1 MHLKYLSLCLFS
13 LGLTACAQHSL
24 RPSVASA
31 NLDQKVI
38 QGMNAMYEYPSYDYR
53 GHFKVNV
60 DSNQPNKISTVEK
73 SAQLDAEVQKKVDQY
88 LREQKINLNKKQKQ
102 ALYAAIANEQSVSGV
117 SGELRSEKVN
127 AVLIN
132 LLNDLQFSYD
142 GSVHYRQKMGSLNL
156 TARYEKPT
164 LLVQAKLPMVLDLK
178 DYKFYVNYFGL
189 MPYLVNKDNQNNLA
203 YVDFSKYKDLFTN
216 VDMKKFVEYAKASGA
231 VSYRLADPQNLQ
243 RLPITEADRKAGIV
257 EKIRLKDTVEELLL
271 QVDLYGQVNE
281 KYLQKSVL
289 GFDDQKIA
297 ESIATELAASEAKKK
312 SGGAE
317 GQKVSSEDAAA
328 VSQQL
333 YSLINAHFGGTLASE
348 EGDEEQSSAAQDAAA
363 AAEEASASGQ
373 DEDAADVAVADAE
386 QTTQDEDGPTLT
398 EEQCVELQTLKK
410 PVVLGDI
417 NYCQI
422 YGVDVLDQ
430 SVESTQKTQIKSRQ
444 AALKQTFAA
453 YDQNQFVNDEAFKA
467 LWLKHKAEIE
477 QALPKQ
483 RNPITI
489 DVGLDEKGRAVN
501 VDYDIAYTPAEFNHR
516 FNIKAD
522 MQILNYG
529 KATSINQ
536 QQLKQAK
543 SVAETSKGSL
553 FENFV
558 KGFSE
563 KLGQSDVSEHPVGS
577 HSDVQDLDSN
587 LALLANQ
594 TYDATRAYDKT
605 YKAVFIAKLTAEK
618 PSYINYYS
626 VQQLQEIAEVY
637 AYWFSEEETYNPQGK
652 ALERIE
658 ALQKKHHLEQ
668 EDQFDNDLGRAVDH
682 IVITT
687 MQGKAGREAWQKL
700 QKQYKQPEQ
709 LFSKQYQ
716 LEFEQQNGA
725 SAEEKPLLSQTA
737 DILGKAYVAARKQQ
751 LTEKTIQNLKPEHN
765 EFIDYE
771 IFRDVYQQMVT
782 TKK

>member
-13 LGLTACAQHSL
+13 LGLTACAQHNL
-24 RPSVASA
+24 RPSVASIQ
-31 NLDQKVI
+31 LDQKVI

-53 GHFKVNV
+53 GHFKINV
-60 DSNQPNKISTVEK
+60 DSNQSKKINNEEKTVE
-73 SAQLDAEVQKKVDQY
+73 LDAVVQKKVDQY

-102 ALYAAIANEQSVSGV
+102 ALYAAIANEQADLGV
-117 SGELRSEKVN
+117 SGESRSEKIN

-203 YVDFSKYKDLFTN
+203 YVDFSKYKNLFTN

-231 VSYRLADPQNLQ
+231 VSYRLAEPQNLQ
-243 RLPITEADRKAGIV
+243 RLSVSDAERKAGIV
-257 EKIRLKDTVEELLL
+257 EKIRLKDTVEALLL
-271 QVDLYGQVNE
+271 QSELYGQVNE
-281 KYLQKSVL
+281 KYLQKNVF
-289 GFDDQKIA
+289 GFDEEKVA
-297 ESIATELAASEAKKK
+297 ETIATDLAASEAKSKE
-312 SGGAE
+312 GNAE
-317 GQKVSSEDAAA
+317 RQKVSSEDAAA

-333 YSLINAHFGGTLASE
+333 YSLINAHFGNTLASE
-348 EGDEEQSSAAQDAAA
+348 EDSEDQANAAQDVA
-363 AAEEASASGQ
+363 AAEEASDSAQ
-373 DEDAADVAVADAE
+373 AEDAAVADDE
-386 QTTQDEDGPTLT
+386 QGEEVASLTQD
-398 EEQCVELQTLKK
+398 QCVELQSLKK
-410 PVVLGDI
+410 PVALGDI

-422 YGVDVLDQ
+422 YGIDVLDQ
-430 SVESTQKTQIKSRQ
+430 SAVNTEKTQIKAHR

-453 YDQNQFVNDEAFKA
+453 YDQNQFVDDKAFKA
-467 LWLKHKAEIE
+467 LWIKHKAEIE

-483 RNPITI
+483 KNPITI
-489 DVGLDEKGRAVN
+489 DVGLDEKGRLVN
-501 VDYDIAYTPAEFNHR
+501 ADYDIAYTPSEFNHR

-543 SVAETSKGSL
+543 SVAEASKGSI
-553 FENFV
+553 FENFI

-577 HSDVQDLDSN
+577 HSDVQDLDSG

-594 TYDATRAYDKT
+594 TYDATHAYDKT

-618 PSYINYYS
+618 PSYIHYYS

-652 ALERIE
+652 ALGRIE

-687 MQGKAGREAWQKL
+687 IQGEAGREAWQKL

-725 SAEEKPLLSQTA
+725 SAEEKQLLSQTA
-737 DILGKAYVAARKQQ
+737 DILGKVYVAARKQQ

-771 IFRDVYQQMVT
+771 IFRKVYKQMVT
-782 TKK
+782 AKK

>member
-13 LGLTACAQHSL
+13 LGLTACAQHNL
-24 RPSVASA
+24 RPSVASTQ
-31 NLDQKVI
+31 LDQKVI

-53 GHFKVNV
+53 GHFKINV
-60 DSNQPNKISTVEK
+60 DSNQSKKINNDEKTV
-73 SAQLDAEVQKKVDQY
+73 QLDTVVQKKVEQY

-102 ALYAAIANEQSVSGV
+102 ALYAAIANEQADLGV
-117 SGELRSEKVN
+117 SGESRSEKIN

-203 YVDFSKYKDLFTN
+203 YVDFSKYKNLFTN

-231 VSYRLADPQNLQ
+231 VSYRLAEPQNLQ
-243 RLPITEADRKAGIV
+243 RLFVSDAERKAGIV
-257 EKIRLKDTVEELLL
+257 EKIRLKDTVEALLL
-271 QVDLYGQVNE
+271 QSELYGQVNE
-281 KYLQKSVL
+281 KYLQKNVF
-289 GFDDQKIA
+289 GFDEEKIA
-297 ESIATELAASEAKKK
+297 ETIATDLAASEAKSKE
-312 SGGAE
+312 GNAE

-333 YSLINAHFGGTLASE
+333 YSLINAHFGNTLASE
-348 EGDEEQSSAAQDAAA
+348 EDDEDQANAAQDVA
-363 AAEEASASGQ
+363 AAEEASDSAQ
-373 DEDAADVAVADAE
+373 AEDAAVADDE
-386 QTTQDEDGPTLT
+386 QGEEVASLTQD
-398 EEQCVELQTLKK
+398 QCVELQSLKK
-410 PVVLGDI
+410 PVALGDI

-422 YGVDVLDQ
+422 YGIDVLDQ
-430 SVESTQKTQIKSRQ
+430 SAANTEKTQIKAHR

-453 YDQNQFVNDEAFKA
+453 YDQNQFVDDKAFKA
-467 LWLKHKAEIE
+467 LWIKHKAEIE

-483 RNPITI
+483 KNPITV
-489 DVGLDEKGRAVN
+489 DVGLDEKGRLVN
-501 VDYDIAYTPAEFNHR
+501 ADYDIAYTPSEFNHR

-543 SVAETSKGSL
+543 SVAEASKGSL
-553 FENFV
+553 FENFI

-577 HSDVQDLDSN
+577 HSDVQDLDSG

-594 TYDATRAYDKT
+594 TYDATHAYDKT

-626 VQQLQEIAEVY
+626 IQQLQEIAEVY

-687 MQGKAGREAWQKL
+687 IQGEAGREAWQKL

-725 SAEEKPLLSQTA
+725 SAEEKQLLSQTA
-737 DILGKAYVAARKQQ
+737 DILGKVYVAARKQQ
-751 LTEKTIQNLKPEHN
+751 LTGKTIQNLKPEHN

-771 IFRDVYQQMVT
+771 IFRKVYKQMVT
-782 TKK
+782 AKK

>member
-13 LGLTACAQHSL
+13 LGLTACTQHNV
-24 RPSVASA
+24 RPQVASA
-31 NLDQKVI
+31 SLEQKAI
-38 QGMNAMYEYPSYDYR
+38 QSVNAMYEYPSYDYR
-53 GHFKVNV
+53 GNFKITVDPSQIKQNV
-60 DSNQPNKISTVEK
+60 KAENTSK
-73 SAQLDAEVQKKVDQY
+73 LDAELQKKVDQY
-88 LREQKINLNKKQKQ
+88 LREQKVALSRAQKQ
-102 ALYAAIANEQSVSGV
+102 TLYAAIANEQGDLGLTSSA
-117 SGELRSEKVN
+117 RSEKIN
-127 AVLIN
+127 AVLFN

-142 GSVHYRQKMGSLNL
+142 GSIHYRQKMGSFNL
-156 TARYEKPT
+156 TAKYEKPT
-164 LLVQAKLPMVLDLK
+164 LLVQAKLPMVLDLEN
-178 DYKFYVNYFGL
+178 YKFYINYFGL

-203 YVDFSKYKDLFTN
+203 YIDFSKYKAFFKN
-216 VDMKKFVEYAKASGA
+216 VDMKKFIEYLKASSA
-231 VSYRLADPQNLQ
+231 VSYRLAEPQNLQ
-243 RLPITEADRKAGIV
+243 RVSLTEADRKAGAV
-257 EKIRLKDTVEELLL
+257 EKIRLKTTVEQLLL
-271 QVDLYGQVNE
+271 EVDLYGQVNE

-289 GFDDQKIA
+289 GVDEEKLA
-297 ESIATELAASEAKKK
+297 ETLAAEIASSDAKKGIAGK
-312 SGGAE
+312 QE
-317 GQKVSSEDAAA
+317 QKVSSDDAAA

-333 YSLINAHFGGTLASE
+333 YSLVNAHLGNTSTSEDEEVESASSE
-348 EGDEEQSSAAQDAAA
+348 EAG
-363 AAEEASASGQ
+363 
-373 DEDAADVAVADAE
+373 DVAVAEAE
-386 QTTQDEDGPTLT
+386 QTSENEEVVALT
-398 EEQCVELQTLKK
+398 EDQCIELKSLKK
-410 PVVLGDI
+410 PVALGDI

-430 SVESTQKTQIKSRQ
+430 SDTSIQKAQIKSRQ
-444 AALKQTFAA
+444 DALKQTFEA
-453 YDQNQFVNDEAFKA
+453 YNQNQFINDEAFKT
-467 LWLKHKAEIE
+467 LWLKHKDEIE

-489 DVGLDEKGRAVN
+489 DVALDDKGRAVN
-501 VDYDIAYTPAEFNHR
+501 MDYDVDYTPAEFKHR

-529 KATSINQ
+529 KATSIDQ

-543 SVAETSKGSL
+543 SVAEASKGSML
-553 FENFV
+553 ENFI
-558 KGFSE
+558 KGFGE
-563 KLGQSDVSEHPVGS
+563 KLGQSDVLEHPVGI
-577 HSDVQDLDSN
+577 HSDVQDLDAN
-587 LALLANQ
+587 LAVLADK
-594 TYDATRAYDKT
+594 TYDATHTYDKT

-618 PSYINYYS
+618 PSYIHYYS

-687 MQGKAGREAWQKL
+687 IQGEAGREAWQKL

-716 LEFEQQNGA
+716 LEFEKQNG
-725 SAEEKPLLSQTA
+725 SSDEEKHLLSETA
-737 DILGKAYVAARKQQ
+737 DILGKVYVAARKQQ

-771 IFRDVYQQMVT
+771 IFRDVYKQMVAA
-782 TKK
+782 KK

>member
-31 NLDQKVI
+31 HLDQKVI

-117 SGELRSEKVN
+117 SGESRSEKVN

-142 GSVHYRQKMGSLNL
+142 GSVHYRQKMGSFNL

-203 YVDFSKYKDLFTN
+203 YVDFSKYKDMFTN

-243 RLPITEADRKAGIV
+243 RLPITDADRKAGIV

-363 AAEEASASGQ
+363 AAEEASASGH

-467 LWLKHKAEIE
+467 LWLKHTAEIE

-543 SVAETSKGSL
+543 SVAEASKGSL

-682 IVITT
+682 IVTT
-687 MQGKAGREAWQKL
+687 TIQGKAGREAWQKL

-737 DILGKAYVAARKQQ
+737 DILGKAYIAARKQQ

-771 IFRDVYQQMVT
+771 IFREVYKQMVT

>member
-13 LGLTACAQHSL
+13 LGLTACAQHNL
-24 RPSVASA
+24 RPSVASTQ
-31 NLDQKVI
+31 LDQKVI
-38 QGMNAMYEYPSYDYR
+38 QGMNAMYEYPSYDYC
-53 GHFKVNV
+53 GHFKVSV
-60 DSNQPNKISTVEK
+60 DSNQSKKINNKEK
-73 SAQLDAEVQKKVDQY
+73 IVQLDAVVQKKVDQY

-102 ALYAAIANEQSVSGV
+102 ALYAAIANEQADLGV
-117 SGELRSEKVN
+117 SSESRSEKIN
-127 AVLIN
+127 TLLIN

-203 YVDFSKYKDLFTN
+203 YVDFSKYKNLFTN

-231 VSYRLADPQNLQ
+231 VSYRLAEPQNLQ
-243 RLPITEADRKAGIV
+243 RLSISDAERKAGIV
-257 EKIRLKDTVEELLL
+257 EKIRLKDTVEALLL
-271 QVDLYGQVNE
+271 QSELYSQVNA
-281 KYLQKSVL
+281 KYLQKNVF
-289 GFDDQKIA
+289 GFDEEKIA
-297 ESIATELAASEAKKK
+297 ETIATELAASEAKRKV
-312 SGGAE
+312 GGVE
-317 GQKVSSEDAAA
+317 EQKVSSEDAAA

-333 YSLINAHFGGTLASE
+333 YSLINAHFGNALDSE
-348 EGDEEQSSAAQDAAA
+348 YSDEDQSSAAQDG
-363 AAEEASASGQ
+363 AAE
-373 DEDAADVAVADAE
+373 DVAVADAE
-386 QTTQDEDGPTLT
+386 EVTQDEEVVSLT
-398 EEQCVELQTLKK
+398 QDQCVELQSQKS
-410 PVVLGDI
+410 PVALGDI

-422 YGVDVLDQ
+422 YGIDVLDQ
-430 SVESTQKTQIKSRQ
+430 SAGNTEETQIKARQ

-453 YDQNQFVNDEAFKA
+453 YDQNQFVDDKAFKA
-467 LWLKHKAEIE
+467 LWIKHKAEIE

-483 RNPITI
+483 RNPVAI
-489 DVGLDEKGRAVN
+489 DVGLDEKGRLVN
-501 VDYDIAYTPAEFNHR
+501 ADYDIAYTPAEFNHR

-529 KATSINQ
+529 KATPINQ

-543 SVAETSKGSL
+543 SVAEASKGSL

-563 KLGQSDVSEHPVGS
+563 KLGQGDVSEHPVGA
-577 HSDVQDLDSN
+577 HSDVQDLDST

-594 TYDATRAYDKT
+594 TYDATHTYDKT

-618 PSYINYYS
+618 PSYIHYYS

-687 MQGKAGREAWQKL
+687 IQGEAGREAWQKL

-716 LEFEQQNGA
+716 LEFEKQNG
-725 SAEEKPLLSQTA
+725 SADEEKQLLSETA
-737 DILGKAYVAARKQQ
+737 DILGKAYVDARKQQ

-771 IFRDVYQQMVT
+771 IFRDVYKQMVT
-782 TKK
+782 AKK

>member
-117 SGELRSEKVN
+117 SGESRSEKVN

-142 GSVHYRQKMGSLNL
+142 GSVHYRQKMGSFNL

-243 RLPITEADRKAGIV
+243 RLPITDADRKAGIV

-363 AAEEASASGQ
+363 AAEEASASGH

-398 EEQCVELQTLKK
+398 EEQCVELQTLRK

-477 QALPKQ
+477 QALSKQ

-536 QQLKQAK
+536 LQLKQAK
-543 SVAETSKGSL
+543 SVAEASKGSL

-687 MQGKAGREAWQKL
+687 MQGKAGRETWQKL

-716 LEFEQQNGA
+716 LKFEQQNGA

>member
-13 LGLTACAQHSL
+13 LGLTACAQHNL
-24 RPSVASA
+24 RPSVASTQ
-31 NLDQKVI
+31 LDQKVI
-38 QGMNAMYEYPSYDYR
+38 QGMNAIYEYPSYDYR
-53 GHFKVNV
+53 GHFKVSV
-60 DSNQPNKISTVEK
+60 DPNQSKKINNVEK
-73 SAQLDAEVQKKVDQY
+73 TVQLDAAVQKKVDQY

-102 ALYAAIANEQSVSGV
+102 ALYAAIANEQADSGI
-117 SGELRSEKVN
+117 SGESRSEKVN

-203 YVDFSKYKDLFTN
+203 YVDFSKYKNLFTN

-231 VSYRLADPQNLQ
+231 VSYLLAEPQNLQ
-243 RLPITEADRKAGIV
+243 RLSVSDAERKAGIV
-257 EKIRLKDTVEELLL
+257 EKIRLKDTVEALLL
-271 QVDLYGQVNE
+271 QSELYSQVNA
-281 KYLQKSVL
+281 KYLQKNVF
-289 GFDDQKIA
+289 GFDEEKIA
-297 ESIATELAASEAKKK
+297 ESIATELAASEAKSKE
-312 SGGAE
+312 GNAD

-333 YSLINAHFGGTLASE
+333 YSLINAHFGNALDSE
-348 EGDEEQSSAAQDAAA
+348 YGDEDQSSAAQDG
-363 AAEEASASGQ
+363 AAEENASDTAQ
-373 DEDAADVAVADAE
+373 AEDVAVADAE
-386 QTTQDEDGPTLT
+386 EVTQDEEVASLT
-398 EEQCVELQTLKK
+398 EEQCVELQSQKS
-410 PVVLGDI
+410 PVALGDI

-422 YGVDVLDQ
+422 YGIDVLDQ
-430 SVESTQKTQIKSRQ
+430 SAVNTEKTQIKARQ
-444 AALKQTFAA
+444 AALKQTFTA
-453 YDQNQFVNDEAFKA
+453 YDQNQFVDDEAFKA
-467 LWLKHKAEIE
+467 LWIKHKAEIE

-483 RNPITI
+483 RNPVTI
-489 DVGLDEKGRAVN
+489 DVGLDEKGRLVN
-501 VDYDIAYTPAEFNHR
+501 ADYDIAYTPAEFNHR

-529 KATSINQ
+529 KATPINQ

-543 SVAETSKGSL
+543 SVAEASKGSL

-563 KLGQSDVSEHPVGS
+563 KLGQGDVSEHPVGA
-577 HSDVQDLDSN
+577 HSDVQDLDST

-594 TYDATRAYDKT
+594 TYDATHAYDKT

-618 PSYINYYS
+618 PSYIHYYS

-652 ALERIE
+652 TLERIE

-687 MQGKAGREAWQKL
+687 IQGEAGREAWQKL

-716 LEFEQQNGA
+716 LEFEKQNG
-725 SAEEKPLLSQTA
+725 SSDEEKHLLSETA

-771 IFRDVYQQMVT
+771 IFRDVYKQMVT
-782 TKK
+782 AKK

>member
-13 LGLTACAQHSL
+13 LGLTACAQHNL
-24 RPSVASA
+24 RPSVVSTQ
-31 NLDQKVI
+31 LDQKVI

-53 GHFKVNV
+53 GHFKVSV
-60 DSNQPNKISTVEK
+60 DPNQSRKINNVEK
-73 SAQLDAEVQKKVDQY
+73 TVQLDAAVQKKVDQY

-102 ALYAAIANEQSVSGV
+102 ALYAAIANEQADSGI
-117 SGELRSEKVN
+117 SGESRSEKVN

-132 LLNDLQFSYD
+132 LLNDFQFSYD

-203 YVDFSKYKDLFTN
+203 YVDFSKYKNLFTN

-231 VSYRLADPQNLQ
+231 VSYRLAEPQNLQ
-243 RLPITEADRKAGIV
+243 RLSVSDAERKAGIV
-257 EKIRLKDTVEELLL
+257 EKIRLKDTVEALLL
-271 QVDLYGQVNE
+271 QSELYSQVNA
-281 KYLQKSVL
+281 KYLQKNVL
-289 GFDDQKIA
+289 GFDEEKIA
-297 ESIATELAASEAKKK
+297 ESIATELAASEAKRKV
-312 SGGAE
+312 GGAE
-317 GQKVSSEDAAA
+317 EQKVSSEDAAA

-333 YSLINAHFGGTLASE
+333 YSLINAHFGNALDSE
-348 EGDEEQSSAAQDAAA
+348 YDEDQSSVAQDG
-363 AAEEASASGQ
+363 AAEEDASDTAQ
-373 DEDAADVAVADAE
+373 AEDVAVADAE
-386 QTTQDEDGPTLT
+386 EVTQDEEVASLT
-398 EEQCVELQTLKK
+398 EDQCVELQSQKS
-410 PVVLGDI
+410 PVALGDI

-422 YGVDVLDQ
+422 YGIDVLDQ
-430 SVESTQKTQIKSRQ
+430 SAGNTEKTQIKARQ

-453 YDQNQFVNDEAFKA
+453 YDQNQFVDDEAFKA
-467 LWLKHKAEIE
+467 LWIKHKAEIE

-483 RNPITI
+483 RNPVAI
-489 DVGLDEKGRAVN
+489 DVGLDEKGRLVN
-501 VDYDIAYTPAEFNHR
+501 ADYDIAYTPAEFNHR

-529 KATSINQ
+529 KATPINQ

-543 SVAETSKGSL
+543 SVAEASKGSL

-563 KLGQSDVSEHPVGS
+563 KLGQSDVSEHPVGA
-577 HSDVQDLDSN
+577 HSDVQDLDSS

-594 TYDATRAYDKT
+594 TYDATHAYDKT

-618 PSYINYYS
+618 PSYIHYYS

-658 ALQKKHHLEQ
+658 TLQKKHHLEQ

-687 MQGKAGREAWQKL
+687 IQGEAGREAWQKL

-716 LEFEQQNGA
+716 LEFEKQNG
-725 SAEEKPLLSQTA
+725 SSDEEKHLLSETA
-737 DILGKAYVAARKQQ
+737 DILGKVYVAARKQQ

-771 IFRDVYQQMVT
+771 IFRDVYKQMVT
-782 TKK
+782 AKK

>member
-13 LGLTACAQHSL
+13 LGLTACAQHNL
-24 RPSVASA
+24 RPSVASTQ
-31 NLDQKVI
+31 LDQKVI
-38 QGMNAMYEYPSYDYR
+38 QGMNAIYEYPSYDYR
-53 GHFKVNV
+53 GHFKVSV
-60 DSNQPNKISTVEK
+60 DPNQSKKINNVEK
-73 SAQLDAEVQKKVDQY
+73 TVQLDAAVQKKVDQY

-102 ALYAAIANEQSVSGV
+102 ALYAAIANEQADSGI
-117 SGELRSEKVN
+117 SGESRSEKVN

-203 YVDFSKYKDLFTN
+203 YVDFSKYKNLFTN

-231 VSYRLADPQNLQ
+231 VSYRLAEPQNLQ
-243 RLPITEADRKAGIV
+243 RLSVSDAERKGGIV
-257 EKIRLKDTVEELLL
+257 EKIRLKDTVEALLL
-271 QVDLYGQVNE
+271 QSELYSQVNA
-281 KYLQKSVL
+281 KYLQKNVL
-289 GFDDQKIA
+289 GFDEEKIA
-297 ESIATELAASEAKKK
+297 ESIATELAASEAKSKE
-312 SGGAE
+312 GNAD

-333 YSLINAHFGGTLASE
+333 YSLINAHFGNALDSE
-348 EGDEEQSSAAQDAAA
+348 YGDEDQSSAAQDG
-363 AAEEASASGQ
+363 AAEEDASDTAQ
-373 DEDAADVAVADAE
+373 AEDVAVADAE
-386 QTTQDEDGPTLT
+386 EVTQDEEVASLT
-398 EEQCVELQTLKK
+398 EDQCVELQSQKS
-410 PVVLGDI
+410 PVALGDI

-422 YGVDVLDQ
+422 YGIDVLDQ
-430 SVESTQKTQIKSRQ
+430 SAVNTEKTQIKARQ

-453 YDQNQFVNDEAFKA
+453 YDQNQFVDDEAFKA
-467 LWLKHKAEIE
+467 LWIKHKAEIE

-483 RNPITI
+483 RNPVAI
-489 DVGLDEKGRAVN
+489 DVGLDEKGRLVN
-501 VDYDIAYTPAEFNHR
+501 ADYDIAYTPAEFNHR

-529 KATSINQ
+529 KATPINQ

-543 SVAETSKGSL
+543 SVAEASKGSL
-553 FENFV
+553 FENFI

-563 KLGQSDVSEHPVGS
+563 KLGQSDVSEHPVGA
-577 HSDVQDLDSN
+577 HSDVQDLDSS

-594 TYDATRAYDKT
+594 TYDATHAYDKT

-618 PSYINYYS
+618 PSYIHYYS

-652 ALERIE
+652 ALEHIE
-658 ALQKKHHLEQ
+658 TLQKKHHLEQ

-687 MQGKAGREAWQKL
+687 IQGEAGREAWQKL

-716 LEFEQQNGA
+716 LEFEKQNGT
-725 SAEEKPLLSQTA
+725 SDEEKHLLSETA

-771 IFRDVYQQMVT
+771 IFRDVYKQMVT
-782 TKK
+782 AKK

>member
-13 LGLTACAQHSL
+13 LGLTACAQHNL
-24 RPSVASA
+24 RPSVASTQ
-31 NLDQKVI
+31 LDQKVI

-53 GHFKVNV
+53 GHFKVSV
-60 DSNQPNKISTVEK
+60 DSNQSKKINNKEK
-73 SAQLDAEVQKKVDQY
+73 IVQLDAVVQKKVDQY

-102 ALYAAIANEQSVSGV
+102 ALYAAIANEQADLGV
-117 SGELRSEKVN
+117 SSESRSEKIN
-127 AVLIN
+127 TLLIN

-203 YVDFSKYKDLFTN
+203 YVDFSKYKNLFTN

-231 VSYRLADPQNLQ
+231 VSYRLAEPQNLQ
-243 RLPITEADRKAGIV
+243 RLSISDAERKAGIV
-257 EKIRLKDTVEELLL
+257 EKIRLKDTVEALLL
-271 QVDLYGQVNE
+271 QSELYSQVNA
-281 KYLQKSVL
+281 KYLQKNVF
-289 GFDDQKIA
+289 GFDEEKIA
-297 ESIATELAASEAKKK
+297 ETIATELAASEAKRKV
-312 SGGAE
+312 GGVE
-317 GQKVSSEDAAA
+317 EQKVSSEDAAA

-333 YSLINAHFGGTLASE
+333 YSLINAHFGNALDSE
-348 EGDEEQSSAAQDAAA
+348 YSDEDQSSAAQDG
-363 AAEEASASGQ
+363 AAE
-373 DEDAADVAVADAE
+373 DVAVADAE
-386 QTTQDEDGPTLT
+386 EVTQDEEVVSLT
-398 EEQCVELQTLKK
+398 QDQCVELQSQKS
-410 PVVLGDI
+410 PVALGDI

-422 YGVDVLDQ
+422 YGIDVLDQ
-430 SVESTQKTQIKSRQ
+430 SAGNTEETQIKARQ

-453 YDQNQFVNDEAFKA
+453 YDQNQFVDDKAFKA
-467 LWLKHKAEIE
+467 LWIKHKAEIE

-483 RNPITI
+483 RNPVAI
-489 DVGLDEKGRAVN
+489 DVGLDEKGRLVN
-501 VDYDIAYTPAEFNHR
+501 ADYDIAYTPAEFNHR

-529 KATSINQ
+529 KATPINQ

-543 SVAETSKGSL
+543 SVAEASKGSL

-563 KLGQSDVSEHPVGS
+563 KLGQGDVSEHPVGA
-577 HSDVQDLDSN
+577 HSDVQDLDST

-594 TYDATRAYDKT
+594 TYDATHTYDKT

-618 PSYINYYS
+618 PSYIHYYS

-687 MQGKAGREAWQKL
+687 IQGEAGREAWQKL

-716 LEFEQQNGA
+716 LEFEKQNG
-725 SAEEKPLLSQTA
+725 SADEEKQLLSETA
-737 DILGKAYVAARKQQ
+737 DILGKAYVDARKQQ

-771 IFRDVYQQMVT
+771 IFRDVYKQMVT
-782 TKK
+782 AKK

>member
-13 LGLTACAQHSL
+13 LGLTACAQHNL
-24 RPSVASA
+24 RPSVASTQ
-31 NLDQKVI
+31 LDQKVI

-53 GHFKVNV
+53 GHFKVSV
-60 DSNQPNKISTVEK
+60 DSNQSKKINNEEK
-73 SAQLDAEVQKKVDQY
+73 IVQLDAVVQKKVDQY

-102 ALYAAIANEQSVSGV
+102 ALYAAIANEQADLGV
-117 SGELRSEKVN
+117 SSESRSEKIN
-127 AVLIN
+127 TVLIN

-189 MPYLVNKDNQNNLA
+189 MPYLVNKDNQNNLT
-203 YVDFSKYKDLFTN
+203 YVDFSKYKNLFTN
-216 VDMKKFVEYAKASGA
+216 VNMKNFVEYAKASGA
-231 VSYRLADPQNLQ
+231 VSYRLAEPQNLQ
-243 RLPITEADRKAGIV
+243 RLSVSDAERKVGIV
-257 EKIRLKDTVEELLL
+257 EKIRLKDTVEALLL
-271 QVDLYGQVNE
+271 QSELYGQVNE
-281 KYLQKSVL
+281 KYLQKNVF
-289 GFDDQKIA
+289 GFDEEKIA
-297 ESIATELAASEAKKK
+297 ETIATELAASEAKRKV
-312 SGGAE
+312 GGVE
-317 GQKVSSEDAAA
+317 EQKVSSEDAAA

-333 YSLINAHFGGTLASE
+333 YSLINAHFGNALDSE
-348 EGDEEQSSAAQDAAA
+348 YSDEDQSSAAQDG
-363 AAEEASASGQ
+363 AAE
-373 DEDAADVAVADAE
+373 DVAVTDAE
-386 QTTQDEDGPTLT
+386 EVTQDEEVVSLT
-398 EEQCVELQTLKK
+398 QDQCVELQSQKS
-410 PVVLGDI
+410 PVALGDI

-422 YGVDVLDQ
+422 YGIDVLDQ
-430 SVESTQKTQIKSRQ
+430 SAGNTEETQIKARQ

-453 YDQNQFVNDEAFKA
+453 YDQNQFVDDEAFKA
-467 LWLKHKAEIE
+467 LWIKHKAEIE

-483 RNPITI
+483 RNPVAI
-489 DVGLDEKGRAVN
+489 DVGLDEKGRLVN
-501 VDYDIAYTPAEFNHR
+501 ADYDIAYTPAEFNHR

-529 KATSINQ
+529 KATPINQ

-543 SVAETSKGSL
+543 SVAEASKGSL

-563 KLGQSDVSEHPVGS
+563 KLGQGDVSEHPVGA
-577 HSDVQDLDSN
+577 HSDVQDLDST

-594 TYDATRAYDKT
+594 TYDATHTYDKT

-618 PSYINYYS
+618 PSYIHYYS

-652 ALERIE
+652 TLERIE

-687 MQGKAGREAWQKL
+687 IQGEAGREAWQKL

-716 LEFEQQNGA
+716 LEFEKQNGT
-725 SAEEKPLLSQTA
+725 SDEEKHLLSETA
-737 DILGKAYVAARKQQ
+737 DILGKVYVAARKQQ

-771 IFRDVYQQMVT
+771 IFRDVYKQMVT
-782 TKK
+782 AKK